1 MYFIAVDNLNTIDS
15 LNLII
20 QNQKSNSLYNFW
32 ETLAVG
38 ILGSMIAS
46 FIFIFL
52 ILWFFR
58 PRIKIS
64 PFICKDY
71 LPGESDVKYYFIK
84 IVNKSW
90 FSAYQVSASLNKR
103 RSYPTPPTG
112 MTNNRITPLTLVLD
126 ELNHLHPFRP
136 DFYRKEAKH
145 AFRFRTIDDLSAIID
160 NPNNSILFEIK
171 ATHGLTGIT
180 KVFVEEYSHSSQVKN
195 GQFTYGTKF
204 NVLT

>member
-1 MYFIAVDNLNTIDS
+1 MYLLIVDSLKMIDS
-15 LNLII
+15 LNLLI
-20 QNQKSNSLYNFW
+20 QTQKSNSLNSFW
-32 ETLAVG
+32 GTLGVG

-64 PFICKDY
+64 PFVCKDY
-71 LPGESDVKYYFIK
+71 LPGETDVKYYFIK
-84 IVNKSW
+84 VVNRSW
-90 FSAYQVSASLNKR
+90 FSAYQVSASLNNR

-112 MTNNRITPLTLVLD
+112 MSNNRITPLTLVRD
-126 ELNHLHPFRP
+126 ELKHLFPFRP
-136 DFYRKEAKH
+136 NFYRKEAKH
-145 AFRFRTIDDLSAIID
+145 AFRFRTTVDLSSIVD
-160 NPNNSILFEIK
+160 DPNNSILFEIK

-180 KVFVEEYSHSSQVKN
+180 KVFVEEYSHSSQIKN

-204 NVLT
+204 DVLT